1 MNKIIILLATLTL
14 TAHADLAQTPA
25 AEHAIT
31 TQSAQAHIPPFPPE
45 SAQALEQATQALQNR
60 DADKALPLLNNAI
73 AHFEKTFADFPAPYY
88 AAQNR
93 VEALYYLMQAANN
106 KEKTDVYVID
116 GGWAHL
122 YYLRAFA
129 HIEKGD
135 LAAAQRDLDT
145 LLKLSPANALAY
157 NERGHL
163 HSLRKDW
170 QAAQADFQ
178 AAIDHNLT
186 DNDHERD
193 AINARAR
200 RGLAFVLIEEGK
212 LDDAEAIYRE
222 LLQQNPNDS
231 MSQSQLEYI
240 RQQRSPKTQ

>member
-1 MNKIIILLATLTL
+1 MNKILILLAAFAL
-14 TAHADLAQTPA
+14 TAHADLTQTPN

-31 TQSAQAHIPPFPPE
+31 TQSAQADVPPFPPE
-45 SAQALEQATQALQNR
+45 LAQTLEQATLALQKR
-60 DADKALPLLNNAI
+60 DADTALPRLNDAI
-73 AHFEKTFADFPAPYY
+73 AQFEKTFADFPAPYY

-93 VEALYYLMQAANN
+93 VEALYYLMQAANSDAKSN
-106 KEKTDVYVID
+106 TYVID
-116 GGWAHL
+116 GNWANL
-122 YYLRAFA
+122 YYLRAYA

-193 AINARAR
+193 NINARAQ
-200 RGLAFVLIEEGK
+200 RGLAFILIEEGK
-212 LDDAEAIYRE
+212 LDDAEAIYQE
-222 LLQQNPNDS
+222 LLQKNPNDA
-231 MSQSQLEYI
+231 MSQNQLAYIQQLRSQ
-240 RQQRSPKTQ
+240 QSK